1 MIDDSLILYEWSK
14 TSIISRPSSIAKHRV
29 SIDLSTLIFFHSLL
43 SGIFTLT
50 KRMFSTKSQLS
61 PAPSYNES
69 KMFQP
74 RTMHPKACVGE
85 LEKWSHLV
93 TMPLKPSTVVSPS
106 VLLICDIGYNLSVKS
121 KTVLLLIIS
130 SILLAWNW
138 ICVIFSFT
146 SSSTRYPCEWVGL

>member
-1 MIDDSLILYEWSK
+1 
-14 TSIISRPSSIAKHRV
+14 
-29 SIDLSTLIFFHSLL
+29 
-43 SGIFTLT
+43 
-50 KRMFSTKSQLS
+50 
-61 PAPSYNES
+61 
-69 KMFQP
+69 MFQP

-138 ICVIFSFT
+138 IYILFSFT
-146 SSSTRYPCEWVGL
+146 SSSTRYPCE

>member
-1 MIDDSLILYEWSK
+1 
-14 TSIISRPSSIAKHRV
+14 
-29 SIDLSTLIFFHSLL
+29 
-43 SGIFTLT
+43 
-50 KRMFSTKSQLS
+50 
-61 PAPSYNES
+61 
-69 KMFQP
+69 MFQS

-138 ICVIFSFT
+138 IGFLASLVALHVTPVSELVCNSF
-146 SSSTRYPCEWVGL
+146 ELA

>member
-121 KTVLLLIIS
+121 KTVLLPS
-130 SILLAWNW
+130 YLLYYLPGTGYT
-138 ICVIFSFT
+138 ICFLASLVA
-146 SSSTRYPCEWVGL
+146 L